1 MFVLFWKAQTPHAGK
16 GTGKLLVKK
25 EKITIGK
32 LSCLP
37 SLSRSYLVIRVYKTR
52 IYHYQLYF

>member
-25 EKITIGK
+25 GKFTIGK
-32 LSCLP
+32 LSCI
-37 SLSRSYLVIRVYKTR
+37 LS
-52 IYHYQLYF
+52 QLTLIVKIVSSNTCI